1 MPSSAVVPLLLTCLC
16 AAQALAAEPELVIQ
30 RGHEGAVTSLA
41 VSADGRLVVTG
52 SRDDTARLWD
62 AATGEELRCLRGHMD
77 DVTSLAFSPD
87 GRWVATGSRDD
98 SVRIWEVA
106 SGSEHKRL
114 VGHAFAVTSVAF
126 SPDGSTLVSG
136 SEDHHLIHWD
146 LESGEEIRK
155 LGGRPDYAEVTS
167 VVITPDGR
175 KALSGH
181 LDGTARLW
189 DLRRGREIR
198 TLSSPAGDDV
208 LAVATD
214 GIHAVTGHRGGQ
226 VHLWDIDSGER
237 IADGGEHGG
246 DVTSA
251 TLDAGGRRA
260 WTSGADGALRIWEI
274 GAAGEAAGGLVL
286 GAPIAAAASVDG
298 DFLVAIANSVQRI
311 AADGDEE
318 WALRGLTAP
327 VRSVTF
333 LDGGQLLITAGLE
346 ELVQLRQSQHGS
358 LVRRVG
364 TAAGDVAISR
374 DGRRLASCDDDG
386 RVHLWDLVAAE
397 ETAVLTGHE
406 GRVHAVAF
414 SLDGSRVL
422 TGGQDGSVRLWDASS
437 GAEIRV
443 LVDRG
448 PVVETV
454 DISADGALGVAGGW
468 DETTRVWDL
477 SSGDRVLE
485 LRGHTHYVGAVA
497 FTADATRL
505 ATGGGDNTVRIWDT
519 ESAEELLRLDA
530 HDDAVRCLAFSPAGG
545 TLLSGGGEGVTR
557 LWDVDSGRVLH
568 AWSGHGEPV
577 DSVAFAPSGR
587 LAASASADGTARLW
601 DLQSGAAI
609 GSVVA
614 LDGGAWATIDPL
626 GRFDGERPVRG
637 LHWVVGSEAV
647 ALWQTESRYFRPGL
661 LGSLLRGEEATDV
674 QPFRATGLH
683 PLLVADAPEPGRWVL
698 AFSLV
703 PRGGGVGRT
712 RLFLNGRPLDTEPVE
727 ARSRDLPAYSVDLSG
742 AAAVFAG
749 QANEIR
755 LVTCNEAGD
764 LCGRETVLEW
774 YAPGTAVRT
783 PPRLWGIVA
792 GASHF
797 RGDRGVDL
805 RFSSRDARQLA
816 TEIGRVAGRQYGP
829 QNVHITTLADRAGD
843 DRPTRA
849 NLQAAFGAAT
859 ASSPDDVLVVYL
871 AGYSTRVDPEHGHLA
886 LVPSGMDAS
895 RPAIPEG
902 VVTVRQLAE
911 WSQAIPARSRVLI
924 LDTCAIASAELSA
937 SEHGGGEA
945 SRAAHLLH
953 DEGGFEALVGR
964 ASDQASC
971 EATTVAG
978 GWIATA
984 LLEQMRGHDGPVE
997 AHRLL
1002 TGTSEAVQ
1010 AAAHQVTG
1018 VQAPVVSS
1026 EAGASFVLGLGSAS
1040 VDTPPAVRPI
1050 LERPDATWRHQ
1061 AYDALELEFLLGDA
1075 LRGLL
1080 WTGEESVV
1088 YADTTGVPGAYRPV
1102 IEYEMDQR
1110 RVDLTVVIQRDGA
1123 TVLTHQ
1129 RTASRDA
1136 LEELA
1141 TELAVWIVES
1151 VAALPVAAP

>member
-1 MPSSAVVPLLLTCLC
+1 MPSSAVVSLLLTCLC
-16 AAQALAAEPELVIQ
+16 AVQALAAAPELVIQ
-30 RGHEGAVTSLA
+30 RGHEGTVTSLA
-41 VSADGRLVVTG
+41 VSADGRLVATG

-98 SVRIWEVA
+98 SVRIWDVA
-106 SGSEHKRL
+106 SGTEHRRL

-146 LESGEEIRK
+146 LESGEQIRK
-155 LGGRPDYAEVTS
+155 FGGRPDYAEVTS
-167 VVITPDGR
+167 LALTPDGR

-189 DLRRGREIR
+189 DLRRGRELR
-198 TLSSPAGDDV
+198 ALSSPDGEDV

-214 GIHAVTGHRGGQ
+214 GIHAATGHRGGR

-237 IADGGEHGG
+237 VAGGGAHDG

-251 TLDAGGRRA
+251 TLDTGGRRA
-260 WTSGADGALRIWEI
+260 WTSGTDGALRFWEI
-274 GAAGEAAGGLVL
+274 ARGGEAARGPAL
-286 GAPIAAAASVDG
+286 GTPIAAAASVDG
-298 DFLVAIANSVQRI
+298 AFLVAIASSARRI
-311 AADGDEE
+311 SAEGVEE
-318 WALRGLTAP
+318 WVLRGRTAP

-333 LDGGQLLITAGLE
+333 LDGGQLLITAGRE
-346 ELVQLRQSQHGS
+346 ELVQLRQSRHGS
-358 LVRRVG
+358 LIRRVG

-414 SLDGSRVL
+414 SLDGTRVL

-443 LVDRG
+443 LVRQG

-477 SSGDRVLE
+477 SSGECVIE

-497 FTADATRL
+497 FTADSTRL

-519 ESAEELLRLDA
+519 ESAEEILRLDA

-545 TLLSGGGEGVTR
+545 TLLSGGGEGITR
-557 LWDVDSGRVLH
+557 LWDVESGRVLH
-568 AWSGHGEPV
+568 AWSGHAEPV

-587 LAASASADGTARLW
+587 LAATASADGTARLW
-601 DLQSGAAI
+601 DLRTGAAI

-626 GRFDGERPVRG
+626 GRFDGQRPIRG

-647 ALWQTESRYFRPGL
+647 ALWQTEARYFRPGL
-661 LGSLLRGEEATDV
+661 LGSLLRSEEAADV
-674 QPFRATGLH
+674 PPFRATGLH
-683 PLLVADAPEPGRWVL
+683 PLLVAEAPEPGRWDL
-698 AFSLV
+698 AFSLE
-703 PRGGGVGRT
+703 PRGGGMGRT
-712 RLFLNGRPLDTEPVE
+712 RMFLNGRPLDIEPIE

-742 AAAVFAG
+742 AASVFAG

-755 LVTCNEAGD
+755 LVPCNEAGD
-764 LCGRETVLEW
+764 LCGRETVLDW

-792 GASHF
+792 GASQF

-805 RFSSRDARQLA
+805 RFTSRDARRLA
-816 TEIGRVAGRQYGP
+816 TEIGRIAGRQYGP
-829 QNVHITTLADRAGD
+829 QNVHVTTLSDRGGD
-843 DRPTRA
+843 DRPTSS
-849 NLQAAFGAAT
+849 NLQAAFEAAA

-871 AGYSTRVDPEHGHLA
+871 AGYSTKVAPEHGHLA

-902 VVTVRQLAE
+902 VVTVRQLSE

-924 LDTCAIASAELSA
+924 LDTCAVASAESPP
-937 SEHGGGEA
+937 EGPEGGEA

-953 DEGGFEALVGR
+953 DEGGFQALVGR
-964 ASDQASC
+964 SADQASC

-978 GWIATA
+978 GWIVTS

-997 AHRLL
+997 THRLL
-1002 TGTSEAVQ
+1002 TDASEAVQ
-1010 AAAHQVTG
+1010 SAAQLVAG
-1018 VQAPVVSS
+1018 IQAPVVSS
-1026 EAGASFVLGLGSAS
+1026 GSDASFVLGLGSAG
-1040 VDTPPAVRPI
+1040 VDSTPAVRPI
-1050 LERPDATWRHQ
+1050 LLRPEVTWRHQ
-1061 AYDALELEFLLGDA
+1061 AYDALELEFLLSDA

-1088 YADTTGVPGAYRPV
+1088 YADTSGVPGAHRAV
-1102 IEYEMDQR
+1102 IEYEMDPR
-1110 RVDLTVVIQRDGA
+1110 RVELTVAVQRDGA

-1129 RTASRDA
+1129 LSASRDA

-1151 VAALPVAAP
+1151 VAALPMPAP